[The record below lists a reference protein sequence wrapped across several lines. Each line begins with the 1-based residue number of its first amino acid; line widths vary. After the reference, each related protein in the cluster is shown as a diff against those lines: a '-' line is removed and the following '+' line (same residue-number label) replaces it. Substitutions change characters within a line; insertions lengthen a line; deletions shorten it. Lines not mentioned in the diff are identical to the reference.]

1 MNTEILWQEAKKYQ
15 DITYKKCNGV
25 ARIAFNRPEVR
36 NAFRPRTTSELIDAL
51 KDATEDTSIG
61 CVLISAE
68 GPSPKDGIWAF
79 CSGGDQS
86 VRGKQGYVGE
96 DGAHR

>member
-68 GPSPKDGIWAF
+68 VTKAYEVSK
-79 CSGGDQS
+79 
-86 VRGKQGYVGE
+86 VM
-96 DGAHR
+96 